1 MLARAALLALLAA
14 LVTLARRASCP
25 PSAPPDRYPATGRH
39 PSGPIPQAH
48 QGRLQRRTE
57 QLELQLAQY
66 NSLLA
71 AAEGVAQVP
80 RVAAA
85 ASSPRGSPSS
95 GGRRSAA
102 GASGSPVQVAI
113 TALQMRR
120 AVEEAGA
127 LREQLSAAQ
136 AEAAGARR

>member
-1 MLARAALLALLAA
+1 M
-14 LVTLARRASCP
+14 
-25 PSAPPDRYPATGRH
+25 
-39 PSGPIPQAH
+39 
-48 QGRLQRRTE
+48 
-57 QLELQLAQY
+57 QLAGY

-71 AAEGVAQVP
+71 AAEGVASVP
-80 RVAAA
+80 RVAAMA
-85 ASSPRGSPSS
+85 ASTGSPRGRASPS

-102 GASGSPVQVAI
+102 GAGAGSPVQAAI